1 VSTFFSLIRHSTG
14 VQSRAIRQ
22 EREIKGI
29 RIGKEKLTLF
39 LFADDMILYLKNL
52 KTIPKYI
59 LELNNHFW
67 QSSRISYKNQYLF
80 YRLTMN
86 MLRKKSRKESHSKY
100 PK

>member
-1 VSTFFSLIRHSTG
+1 MSTFFSLIRHSTG

-52 KTIPKYI
+52 KTIPK
-59 LELNNHFW
+59 
-67 QSSRISYKNQYLF
+67 
-80 YRLTMN
+80 
-86 MLRKKSRKESHSKY
+86 
-100 PK
+100 